1 MLDERKTAILRAVV
15 QEYIETAQPVGSG
28 HVAAAPGVQVSPATV
43 RNEMAVLE
51 QEGYLVQPH
60 TSAGRIP
67 TDKGY
72 RFFVDHLST
81 PGVLDDVR
89 RQQVGAFFETS
100 RGALE
105 GLLRR
110 TSQLL
115 TDLTS
120 YASVVVGPSQERAT
134 VRSVQVVGLSPRHA
148 TVVVVVANGAV
159 ANEPLDLPVGMHDA
173 KVSDAKVSAAGAH
186 LAASLV
192 GFALSSDRSVPPTGD
207 TIVDDL
213 CAGALVALAEHMNDA
228 ASPVFVRGAS
238 AMATA
243 FDAVGTVREVLTA
256 LEQQLVVVSLVHDV
270 LDRGLSVAIGAEH
283 GVEPLVSCSVVLAP
297 VVAEGEQVG
306 TVGVVG
312 PTRMNYPKALAAVD
326 VVSERL
332 GRRLEE
338 G

>member
-28 HVAAAPGVQVSPATV
+28 HVASAPGVQVSPATV

-72 RFFVDHLST
+72 RFFVDHLSA
-81 PGVLDDVR
+81 PGALDDVR
-89 RQQVGAFFETS
+89 RQQVGAFFDSS

-120 YASVVVGPSQERAT
+120 YASVVVGPSQDRAT

-148 TVVVVVANGAV
+148 TVVVVFSNGAV
-159 ANEPLDLPVGMHDA
+159 ANEPLDLPSGVADA
-173 KVSDAKVSAAGAH
+173 KVAAAGAH
-186 LAASLV
+186 LSAALV
-192 GFALSSDRSVPPTGD
+192 GFALSNDRAVPPSGD
-207 TIVDDL
+207 TAVDDL
-213 CAGALVALAEHMNDA
+213 CRAALAALSEHMNDA

-256 LEQQLVVVSLVHDV
+256 LEQQLVVVTLVHDV

-283 GVEPLVSCSVVLAP
+283 GVEPLVACSVVLAP

-332 GRRLEE
+332 GRHLEE

>member
-28 HVAAAPGVQVSPATV
+28 HVANAPGVRVSSATV

-72 RFFVDHLST
+72 RFFVDHLAE
-81 PGVLDDVR
+81 PGRLDDIR
-89 RQQVGAFFETS
+89 RQKVGEFFESS

-105 GLLRR
+105 GMLRR

-115 TDLTS
+115 TDLTN
-120 YASVVVGPSQERAT
+120 YASVVVGPSQDRAT
-134 VRSVQVVGLSPRHA
+134 VRSIQIVGLSARHA
-148 TVVVVVANGAV
+148 TVVVVLSNGSV
-159 ANEPLDLPVGMHDA
+159 TSEPLDVPDDA
-173 KVSDAKVSAAGAH
+173 NDAHLSAAGAH
-186 LAASLV
+186 LSSQLGGV
-192 GFALSSDRSVPPTGD
+192 PLTSDRRLLPSGD
-207 TIVDDL
+207 GVVDRL
-213 CAGALVALAEHMNDA
+213 CAAAITALGDHMNDA
-228 ASPVFVRGAS
+228 GSPVFVRGAS

-256 LEQQLVVVSLVHDV
+256 LEQQLVVVSLVHELV
-270 LDRGLSVAIGAEH
+270 GRGLSVAIGAEH
-283 GVEPLVSCSVVLAP
+283 GVEPLAACSVVLAP

-306 TVGVVG
+306 TVGLVG
-312 PTRMNYPKALAAVD
+312 PTRMNYPRALAAVD

>member
-28 HVAAAPGVQVSPATV
+28 HVASAPGVQVSPATV

-72 RFFVDHLST
+72 RFFVDHLAA
-81 PGVLDDVR
+81 PGALDDVR

-120 YASVVVGPSQERAT
+120 YASVVVGPSQDRAT

-148 TVVVVVANGAV
+148 TVVVVLSNGAV
-159 ANEPLDLPVGMHDA
+159 ANEPLDIPLGT
-173 KVSDAKVSAAGAH
+173 SDAKVVAAGAH
-186 LAASLV
+186 LSSSLV
-192 GFALSSDRSVPPTGD
+192 GFALSSDRTVPPSGD
-207 TIVDDL
+207 PVVDDL
-213 CAGALVALAEHMNDA
+213 CRAALGALAEHMNDA

-243 FDAVGTVREVLTA
+243 FDAVGTVREVLSA
-256 LEQQLVVVSLVHDV
+256 LEQQLVVVTLVHDV

-283 GVEPLVSCSVVLAP
+283 GVEPLVACSVVLAP
-297 VVAEGEQVG
+297 VLAEGEQVG